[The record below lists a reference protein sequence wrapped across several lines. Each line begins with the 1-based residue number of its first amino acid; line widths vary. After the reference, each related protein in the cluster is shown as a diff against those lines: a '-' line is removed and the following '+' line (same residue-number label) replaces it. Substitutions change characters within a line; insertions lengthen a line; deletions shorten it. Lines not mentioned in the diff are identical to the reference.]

1 MVKKTKISKPSDNSM
16 DNSQIAKKEHNWE
29 DYLNTNTFQ
38 MHPSNGASKERLA
51 VELIEWAKLKTSYKI
66 SQFYIDKGIPRDTF
80 YKWAHKHECL
90 MEAYNIAL
98 ELLGNRR
105 EIGAIE
111 RKLEP
116 SIIKFTMP
124 LYDKDW
130 VKREKD
136 VAQLNDKPEDSGT
149 KFVVIENYSTAI
161 DVKKDEEVQ

>member
-1 MVKKTKISKPSDNSM
+1 MIKKTKISKPSDNST
-16 DNSQIAKKEHNWE
+16 DNSQIAKKVGDWE

-38 MHPSNGASKERLA
+38 MYPSNGSSKDRLA
-51 VELIEWAKLKTSYKI
+51 VELIEWSKLKTSYKI
-66 SQFYIDKGIPRDTF
+66 SQFYIDKGILEETYYR
-80 YKWAHKHECL
+80 WVASHENLSIAHK
-90 MEAYNIAL
+90 IAL
-98 ELLGNRR
+98 VNLGNRR

-116 SIIKFTMP
+116 SIVKFTMP

-149 KFVVIENYSTAI
+149 KFVVIENYSNAI
-161 DVKKDEEVQ
+161 DVKKDEEN